1 MQMNFIKRFII
12 LQFIAFIMLGGSVW
26 AECSKTILVGST
38 NDWWPYQYKVGGEA
52 AGVDVDMVRA
62 ILDEAGCHYKM
73 NTFPWARLISEV
85 EYGRIDLMMGASIT
99 KEREK
104 WGNFSV
110 AYRNEDVGILVRAK
124 DFDKWN
130 SIESFSDLKK
140 YSTHVTMIN
149 GGYYGE
155 LWEQVKK
162 DFSVT
167 EVTNTTQAY
176 RMLMAA
182 RVDFIF
188 ADPDAAAMTFKELN
202 IKEELKFIN
211 FKVLESKVHL
221 LVNKKSMSQQ
231 DLKSINNAISS
242 LQESKK

>member
-1 MQMNFIKRFII
+1 
-12 LQFIAFIMLGGSVW
+12 MLGGSAW

-38 NDWWPYQYKVGGEA
+38 NDWWPYQYKIGDEI
-52 AGVDVDMVRA
+52 AGVDVDMIRA
-62 ILDEAGCHYKM
+62 ILDEAGCRYKM
-73 NTFPWARLISEV
+73 RTFPWARLISEV
-85 EYGRIDLMMGASIT
+85 EYGKVDLMMGASIT
-99 KEREK
+99 KEREQ

-110 AYRNEDVGILVRAK
+110 AYRDEEVGILVRAK

-130 SIESFSDLKK
+130 IIESFSDLKK

-176 RMLMAA
+176 RMLLAA

-188 ADPDAAAMTFKELN
+188 ADPDAAAMAFKKLN

-211 FKVLESKVHL
+211 FKVMESKVHL
-221 LVNKKSMSQQ
+221 LVNQKSITNE
-231 DLKSINNAISS
+231 DLKAINAAIGR
-242 LQESKK
+242 LQEANKLAKISKQIR